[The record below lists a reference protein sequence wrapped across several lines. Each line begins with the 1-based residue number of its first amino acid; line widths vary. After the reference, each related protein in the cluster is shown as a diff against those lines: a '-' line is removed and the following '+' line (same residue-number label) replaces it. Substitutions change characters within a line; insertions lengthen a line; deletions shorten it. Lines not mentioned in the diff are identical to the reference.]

1 MRRRVAVWGLVLG
14 RCPLHPD
21 ASLTPV
27 VVGAEDRFF
36 DVTRE
41 RFDYQACPQ
50 CDAWVLTPR
59 PEPPQIGPYYAG
71 YYTDPILDELREAAD
86 SGRIV
91 GPGRFRALGFLRGAD
106 ELGRPLLRGQRLLDV
121 GSGLGAFLRFARDR
135 GGLEVRGVDFS
146 ERCVRYA
153 REVHKLEVDQGEL
166 VTQAYAADSFD
177 AVTAWHYLEHVYDP
191 LAELRE
197 MYRVLKPGGV
207 LMLETPTHDV
217 LAHLFKSRWL
227 YLMPPTHLV
236 HFRPATL
243 TGLVEAAG
251 FQVARVKRPF
261 FPAELAASVMF
272 SLGLRGFMPKLFGAR
287 RPIHHR
293 LLSVLLYAQ
302 MVYDVPITLALALAG
317 RSGLLRVF
325 ARKPL

>member
-1 MRRRVAVWGLVLG
+1 M
-14 RCPLHPD
+14 
-21 ASLTPV
+21 
-27 VVGAEDRFF
+27 VGATDRFF

-41 RFDYQACPQ
+41 RYDYAECAT
-50 CDAWVLTPR
+50 CGAWALAPP
-59 PEPPQIGPYYAG
+59 PEPAAIGRYYAG
-71 YYTDPILDELREAAD
+71 YYTDPILDELRAAAKK
-86 SGRIV
+86 GRIV

-106 ELGRPLLRGQRLLDV
+106 EAGRPVLRGQRLLDV

-135 GGLEVRGVDFS
+135 GGLDVRGVDFS
-146 ERCVRYA
+146 ERCVAYA
-153 REVHKLEVDQGEL
+153 REIHGLEVDQGEL
-166 VTQAYAADSFD
+166 VAQQYAAGSFD

-197 MYRVLKPGGV
+197 MHRVMKPGGV
-207 LMLETPTHDV
+207 LMLETPTNDV
-217 LAHLFKSRWL
+217 LARLFRSRWL

-251 FQVARVKRPF
+251 FEVIKVQRPY

-272 SLGLRGFMPKLFGAR
+272 ALGLRGFMPKLFGAR

-293 LLSVLLYAQ
+293 LLSALFYLQ
-302 MVYDVPITLALALAG
+302 MVYDVPITIGLALTK

-325 ARKPL
+325 AQKI